1 VKLSYSK
8 ISTYQTC
15 PLKYKL
21 VYIDRVPVRRGP
33 SLILGGAVHDALACL
48 HDPGALAI
56 PTLDEVVDRF
66 CQEFAKAS
74 QEGDL
79 GGKDPDALHREGVR
93 ILSGYYEK
101 GVAIARKK
109 RTLGV
114 ELHFQ
119 FPLDGHHVEGYI
131 DRLDVGESGDIQ
143 VFDYKTGKAKT
154 QLYAADDL
162 QMACYS
168 MGVARMYP
176 GRPVTCTLLYVSV
189 ANGFPLSKAWQEPEL
204 EEKRWV
210 IRDVAAG
217 IEGERFEPVV
227 DRHCDWCDVRPA
239 CPMWT
244 KPPAPGEIADVA
256 SEYARLVGHIRAEET
271 RKEELR
277 QQLIA
282 YAEKHGGRYPAG
294 DHWVYCRYF
303 ERTEYNP
310 GALREILAP
319 LGLWDKVASVDKKA
333 VDGLLETDALTEE
346 QKHQVRSLVVVKSA
360 SWNVNIKPREGKQT
374 SQEPEE

>member
-21 VYIDRVPVRRGP
+21 VYIDRAPVKRGP
-33 SLILGGAVHDALACL
+33 SLILGGAVHDALAYL

-56 PTLDEVVDRF
+56 PALDEVVDRF

-101 GVAIARKK
+101 GAAIARKK

-119 FPLDGHHVEGYI
+119 FPLDGHYVEGYI
-131 DRLDVGESGDIQ
+131 DRLDVGESGNME
-143 VFDYKTGKAKT
+143 VFDYKTGRAKT

-162 QMACYS
+162 QMACYT
-168 MGVARMYP
+168 MGVTQMYP
-176 GRPVTCTLLYVSV
+176 GRQVTCTLLYVSV

-244 KPPAPGEIADVA
+244 APPAPGEIADVA
-256 SEYARLVGHIRAEET
+256 AEYAALDDEIGK
-271 RKEELR
+271 KEERLKELR
-277 QQLIA
+277 ELLIK
-282 YAEKHGGRYPAG
+282 YAIEHGERFPAG
-294 DHWVYCRYF
+294 RFWVHCKQSQAR
-303 ERTEYNP
+303 EYDP
-310 GALREILAP
+310 EALRAILSP
-319 LGLWDKVASVDKKA
+319 LGLWDNVTKLEKKRVDE
-333 VDGLLETDALTEE
+333 LLETDTLAEE
-346 QKHQVRSLVVVKSA
+346 QKRQVKGLLRPKST
-360 SWNVNIKPREGKQT
+360 SWRISVKPREEEG
-374 SQEPEE
+374 SEGPEG